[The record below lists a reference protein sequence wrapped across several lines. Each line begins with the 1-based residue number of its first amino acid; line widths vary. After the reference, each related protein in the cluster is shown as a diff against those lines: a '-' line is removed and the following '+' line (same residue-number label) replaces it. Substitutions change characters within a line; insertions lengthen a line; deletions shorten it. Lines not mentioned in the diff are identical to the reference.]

1 MMIRSLVAAMIVF
14 GFMATLLALPS
25 EVADARSYRNHAGTK
40 HAKHWSR
47 YSSRHRSNSKAN
59 RKSSATPSL
68 TLGVPMVP
76 PPPKRPLKLMT
87 RAEILASDPTRLERL
102 GRRLIVGF
110 ESFSE
115 VKTLVEKRAIAGIF
129 VTDHNVRGRKA
140 ADVAKDIQDLQ
151 DIRKTQGLPRLFVAA
166 DQEGGYV
173 SRLSPPLKRQPTL
186 GMLVAKLKTDTE
198 REKAVRDYAETQ
210 ARELDRLGIT
220 MNFGPVVDLRL
231 GGPGRNDGET
241 RLYWRAIDSDP
252 YLVAKVAGWYCD
264 TLTKYNI
271 ICTLKHFP
279 GLGRVTR
286 DTHLMTGEITA
297 SEA

>member
-1 MMIRSLVAAMIVF
+1 MPLRKPIASASCNCASPDRSAC
-14 GFMATLLALPS
+14 
-25 EVADARSYRNHAGTK
+25 RWCRQ
-40 HAKHWSR
+40 
-47 YSSRHRSNSKAN
+47 
-59 RKSSATPSL
+59 
-68 TLGVPMVP
+68 
-76 PPPKRPLKLMT
+76 PPKRPLKLMT

-186 GMLVAKLKTDTE
+186 GMLD
-198 REKAVRDYAETQ
+198 RQ
-210 ARELDRLGIT
+210 AQDR
-220 MNFGPVVDLRL
+220 
-231 GGPGRNDGET
+231 
-241 RLYWRAIDSDP
+241 Y
-252 YLVAKVAGWYCD
+252 
-264 TLTKYNI
+264 
-271 ICTLKHFP
+271 
-279 GLGRVTR
+279 
-286 DTHLMTGEITA
+286 A
-297 SEA
+297 SEKKPSETTPRRKRANSIGSASR